1 MSPSTVSSQNKIT
14 NNRIISFA
22 VVIGI
27 VFLVFIFRL
36 FFYQILNGDTYVAL
50 AVENRLREIS
60 LAPTRGVIFD
70 RNGIVLAR
78 NVASYNVV
86 VTAANLPDDQGAIQ
100 NIIRSLSEYI
110 DVPVSQGEII
120 PENPFVPCVSDHG
133 ISQIIEYGE
142 QSAPFRDVKIAC
154 NIDQVK
160 AQIIQEKSMDWPGIS
175 LEIETVRDYPTGSLT
190 ASIIGFLGPISSLEE
205 EYYTDRGFVSNRD
218 KIGYAGLERYYESIL
233 SGKPGKRVVEVDV
246 GGRIIRDAV
255 PVISP
260 LPGQNIYT
268 TLDTRLQ
275 QAAESILL
283 GEIEGWNA
291 YLGELRITSGVVIA
305 MNPQT
310 GEILAMVSYPT
321 YENNRMARVIPAYYY
336 EQLYADVRNPLL
348 NQAVG
353 AELPAGS
360 VFKLATALG
369 ALNEDVVTP
378 EQVITTPPE
387 IQLANK
393 YTPNDPGKSKTYVD
407 WKEEGFGELDFIGG
421 FANSS
426 NVYFYQLGGGD
437 AEELGTGIPGEVPE
451 GLGICRLGTYARALG
466 YGDYLGIELPDEAD
480 GIIPD
485 PKWKRIAHGENWSTG
500 DTYITSVGQGF
511 VTATPL
517 QILMSAATIA
527 NDGMLMQ
534 PTVIRQIEDAEGET
548 VLSFKPEIKW
558 DITVD
563 PVIDVYSDPT
573 SAGGCEAKLTGEKI
587 SVAPWVVEKIQEGM
601 RAVVTE
607 GTLEDVFST
616 FANIGIA
623 AAGKTGTAEYCDTFA
638 NEKGLCIPGSWPSHA
653 WTLAYAPYDNP
664 EIAVVAF
671 AYNGGEGASVAGPI
685 VRRTIE
691 AYFEL
696 KAIDSRAY
704 LP

>member
-1 MSPSTVSSQNKIT
+1 MLNAPVSSHNKIHKG
-14 NNRIISFA
+14 RILSFA
-22 VVIGI
+22 AVIGL
-27 VFLVFIFRL
+27 VFLAFIFRL
-36 FFYQILNGDTYVAL
+36 FSIQILNGDAYAAQAL
-50 AVENRLREIS
+50 ENRLREIS
-60 LAPTRGVIFD
+60 LAPPRGVIFD

-86 VTAANLPDDQGAIQ
+86 VTAANLPDDEGSIQ
-100 NIIRSLSEYI
+100 NIIRSLSAYI
-110 DVPVSQGEII
+110 DVPISRSEIT

-133 ISQIIEYGE
+133 ISQIILYGE
-142 QSAPFRDVKIAC
+142 QSAPYRAVKIAC
-154 NIDQVK
+154 NIPEDQ
-160 AQIIQEKSMDWPGIS
+160 ARIIQEKTVDWPGIS
-175 LEIETVRDYPTGSLT
+175 LEIETIRDYPTGSLT
-190 ASIIGFLGPISSLEE
+190 ASVIGFLGPISSVEE
-205 EYYTDRGFVSNRD
+205 EYYTDRGFVTNRD
-218 KIGYAGLERYYESIL
+218 KIGYAGLERYFESIL

-246 GGRIIRDAV
+246 GGQIIRDAV
-255 PVISP
+255 PVIP
-260 LPGQNIYT
+260 AIPGQNIYT
-268 TLDTRLQ
+268 TIDTRLQ

-283 GEIEGWNA
+283 DELGDWNA
-291 YLGELRITSGVVIA
+291 YFGELRITSGAVVA
-305 MNPQT
+305 MNPKT

-321 YENNRMARVIPAYYY
+321 YENNRMARIIPAYYY
-336 EQLYADVRNPLL
+336 QQLNADVRNPLL

-360 VFKLATALG
+360 VFKISTALG
-369 ALNEDVVTP
+369 ALNEGVVTP

-393 YTPNDPGKSKTYVD
+393 YTPNDPGNSKTYVD
-407 WKEEGFGELDFIGG
+407 WNENGFGKLDFIGG
-421 FANSS
+421 LSNSS

-437 AEELGTGIPGEVPE
+437 AEELGTGVPNEVPQ

-517 QILMSAATIA
+517 QILSSAATIA
-527 NDGMLMQ
+527 NDGKLVQ
-534 PTVIRQIEDAEGET
+534 PTIISTIADAEGET
-548 VLSFKPEIKW
+548 VVPFEPVVKW
-558 DITVD
+558 DITTD

-573 SAGGCEAKLTGEKI
+573 SAGGCEAKLTGETKT
-587 SVAPWVVEKIQEGM
+587 VEPWVIDKIQEGM
-601 RAVVTE
+601 RAAVTQ
-607 GTLEDVFST
+607 GTLKD
-616 FANIGIA
+616 AMQNIGIA
-623 AAGKTGTAEYCDTFA
+623 VAGKTGTAEYCDTFA
-638 NEKGLCIPGSWPSHA
+638 NDKGLCIPGSWPSHA
-653 WTLAYAPYDNP
+653 WTIAYAPFDNP

-685 VRRTIE
+685 VRRTLE

-696 KAIDSRAY
+696 KTIDT
-704 LP
+704 LTN

>member
-1 MSPSTVSSQNKIT
+1 MSHSPLSSHNKIT
-14 NNRIISFA
+14 NTRIISFA
-22 VVIGI
+22 AVIGI
-27 VFLVFIFRL
+27 VFLIFILRL
-36 FFYQILNGDTYVAL
+36 FSYQIINGDVYVAQ
-50 AVENRLREIS
+50 AVENRLREVS

-100 NIIRSLSEYI
+100 DIIRSISVFI
-110 DVPVSQGEII
+110 DVPISQSEISQD
-120 PENPFVPCVSDHG
+120 NPFVPCVSDHG

-142 QSAPFRDVKIAC
+142 QSAPYRDVKIAC

-160 AQIIQEKSMDWPGIS
+160 AQIIQEKTMDWPGIS

-190 ASIIGFLGPISSLEE
+190 ASLIGFLGPISSLEE
-205 EYYTDRGFVSNRD
+205 EYYTDRGFVTNRD
-218 KIGYAGLERYYESIL
+218 KIGYAGLERFFESIL

-246 GGRIIRDAV
+246 GGQIIRDAV
-255 PVISP
+255 PVIAP

-268 TLDTRLQ
+268 TIDTRLQ

-283 GEIEGWNA
+283 GEIDGWNA
-291 YLGELRITSGVVIA
+291 YLGDLRITSGVVIA

-336 EQLYADVRNPLL
+336 EQLNADVRNPLL

-360 VFKLATALG
+360 VFKLSTALG
-369 ALNEDVVTP
+369 ALNEGVVTP

-393 YTPNDPGKSKTYVD
+393 YTPNDPGNSKTYVD
-407 WKEEGFGELDFIGG
+407 WKDEGFGELDFIGG
-421 FANSS
+421 ISNSS

-527 NDGMLMQ
+527 NDGKLMQ
-534 PTVIRQIEDAEGET
+534 PTVIKQIADAEGET
-548 VLSFKPEIKW
+548 VLPFMPEMKW

-563 PVIDVYSDPT
+563 PVIDIYSDPT
-573 SAGGCEAKLTGEKI
+573 SAGGCEAKLTGETTT
-587 SVAPWVVEKIQEGM
+587 VEPWVIEKIQEGM
-601 RAVVTE
+601 RAVVTQ
-607 GTLEDVFST
+607 GTLEES

-623 AAGKTGTAEYCDTFA
+623 VAGKTGTAEYCDTFA

-685 VRRTIE
+685 VRLTID

-696 KAIDSRAY
+696 KNIDSRAY

>member
-1 MSPSTVSSQNKIT
+1 MSHSPLSSHNKIT
-14 NNRIISFA
+14 NTRIISFA
-22 VVIGI
+22 AVIGI
-27 VFLVFIFRL
+27 VFLIFILRL
-36 FFYQILNGDTYVAL
+36 FNYQIINGDVYVAQ
-50 AVENRLREIS
+50 AVENRSREVS

-100 NIIRSLSEYI
+100 DIIRSLSEYI
-110 DVPVSQGEII
+110 DVPISQSEISQD
-120 PENPFVPCVSDHG
+120 NPLVPCVSDHG

-142 QSAPFRDVKIAC
+142 QSAPYQDVKIAC

-160 AQIIQEKSMDWPGIS
+160 AQIIQEKTMDWPGIS

-190 ASIIGFLGPISSLEE
+190 ASLIGFLGPISSLEE
-205 EYYTDRGFVSNRD
+205 EYYTDRGFVTNRD
-218 KIGYAGLERYYESIL
+218 KIGYAGLERFFESIL

-246 GGRIIRDAV
+246 GGQIIRDAV
-255 PVISP
+255 PVIAP

-268 TLDTRLQ
+268 TIDTRLQ

-283 GEIEGWNA
+283 GEIDGWNA
-291 YLGELRITSGVVIA
+291 YLGDLRITSGVVIA

-321 YENNRMARVIPAYYY
+321 YENNRMVRVIPAYYY
-336 EQLYADVRNPLL
+336 EQLNADVRNPLL

-360 VFKLATALG
+360 VFKLSTALG
-369 ALNEDVVTP
+369 ALNEGVVTP

-407 WKEEGFGELDFIGG
+407 WKEEGFGELNFIGG
-421 FANSS
+421 ISNSS

-466 YGDYLGIELPDEAD
+466 YGDYLDIELPDEAD

-527 NDGMLMQ
+527 NDGKLMQ
-534 PTVIRQIEDAEGET
+534 PTVIKQIADAEGET
-548 VLSFKPEIKW
+548 VLPFIPEMKW
-558 DITVD
+558 DVTVD
-563 PVIDVYSDPT
+563 PVIDIYSDPT
-573 SAGGCEAKLTGEKI
+573 SAGGCEAKLTGETTT
-587 SVAPWVVEKIQEGM
+587 VEPWVIEKIQEGM
-601 RAVVTE
+601 RAVVTQ
-607 GTLEDVFST
+607 GTLEESFE
-616 FANIGIA
+616 NIGIA
-623 AAGKTGTAEYCDTFA
+623 VAGKTGTAEYCDTFA

-685 VRRTIE
+685 VRLTID

-696 KAIDSRAY
+696 KNIDSRAY

>member
-1 MSPSTVSSQNKIT
+1 MLSPISSHNKIPSG
-14 NNRIISFA
+14 RILSFA
-22 VVIGI
+22 VVVGV
-27 VFLVFIFRL
+27 VFLIFIFRL
-36 FFYQILNGDTYVAL
+36 FSIQILNGDTWVATAL
-50 AVENRLREIS
+50 ENRLREIS

-86 VTAANLPDDQGAIQ
+86 VLAADLPDDDGSIQ
-100 NIIRSLSEYI
+100 NIIRSLAEYI
-110 DVPVSQGEII
+110 DVPVTRGDIT

-142 QSAPFRDVKIAC
+142 LSSPYREVKIAC
-154 NIDQVK
+154 NIPETT
-160 AQIIQEKSMDWPGIS
+160 ARIIQEKTMDWPGIT
-175 LEIETVRDYPTGSLT
+175 LEIETVRDFPTGSLT
-190 ASIIGFLGPISSLEE
+190 ANIIGFLGPISSLEE
-205 EYYTDRGFVSNRD
+205 GYYTERGFVTNRD
-218 KIGYAGLERYYESIL
+218 KIGYAGLERFYESIL

-246 GGRIIRDAV
+246 GGQIIRDAV
-255 PVISP
+255 PVISSI
-260 LPGQNIYT
+260 PGQNIYT

-275 QAAESILL
+275 QASESILL
-283 GEIEGWNA
+283 DEIGDWNA
-291 YLGELRITSGVVIA
+291 YFGELRITSGVVIA
-305 MNPQT
+305 MDPQT

-321 YENNRMARVIPAYYY
+321 YENNRMARIIPAYYY
-336 EQLYADVRNPLL
+336 QQLNLDVRNPLV

-360 VFKLATALG
+360 VFKISTALG
-369 ALNEDVVTP
+369 ALNEGIVTP
-378 EQVITTPPE
+378 DQVITTPPE

-393 YTPNDPGKSKTYVD
+393 YTPNDPGNSKTYVD
-407 WKEEGFGELDFIGG
+407 WKDDGFGELDFIGG
-421 FANSS
+421 ISNSS

-437 AEELGTGIPGEVPE
+437 AEELGTGVPNEVPE

-466 YGDYLGIELPDEAD
+466 YGDYLGVELPDEAD

-527 NDGMLMQ
+527 NNGRLMQ
-534 PTVIRQIEDAEGET
+534 PTVIEKITNAEGE
-548 VLSFKPEIKW
+548 VVQAFEPVMKW
-558 DITVD
+558 DITQD
-563 PVIDVYSDPT
+563 PVIDIYSSPT
-573 SAGGCEAKLTGEKI
+573 SAGGCEAKLTGETTT
-587 SVAPWVVEKIQEGM
+587 VEPWVVEKIQEGM
-601 RAVVTE
+601 RAAVTG
-607 GTLEDVFST
+607 GTLEDVFN
-616 FANIGIA
+616 NISIA
-623 AAGKTGTAEYCDTFA
+623 VAGKTGTAEYCDTYA

-696 KAIDSRAY
+696 KTIDSRAV

>member
-1 MSPSTVSSQNKIT
+1 M
-14 NNRIISFA
+14 
-22 VVIGI
+22 
-27 VFLVFIFRL
+27 
-36 FFYQILNGDTYVAL
+36 
-50 AVENRLREIS
+50 REIS

-86 VTAANLPDDQGAIQ
+86 VLAADLPDDEGSIQ
-100 NIIRSLSEYI
+100 NIIRSLAEYI
-110 DVPVSQGEII
+110 DVPITRGDIT

-142 QSAPFRDVKIAC
+142 QSSPYREVKISC
-154 NIDQVK
+154 NIPETT
-160 AQIIQEKSMDWPGIS
+160 ARIIQEKTMDWPGIT

-190 ASIIGFLGPISSLEE
+190 ANIIGFLGPISSIEE
-205 EYYTDRGFVSNRD
+205 GYYTERGFVTNRD
-218 KIGYAGLERYYESIL
+218 KIGYAGLERFFESIL

-246 GGRIIRDAV
+246 AGRIIRDAL
-255 PVISP
+255 PVISS
-260 LPGQNIYT
+260 LPGQNIFT

-275 QAAESILL
+275 QASESILL
-283 GEIEGWNA
+283 DEIGDWNA
-291 YLGELRITSGVVIA
+291 YFGELRITSGVVIA
-305 MNPQT
+305 MDPQT

-321 YENNRMARVIPAYYY
+321 YENNRMARFIPAYYY
-336 EQLYADVRNPLL
+336 QQLNLDVRNPLV

-360 VFKLATALG
+360 VFKITTALG
-369 ALNEDVVTP
+369 ALNEGVVTP
-378 EQVITTPPE
+378 DQVLTTPPE

-393 YTPNDPGKSKTYVD
+393 YTPNDPGNSKTYVD
-407 WKEEGFGELDFIGG
+407 WKDEGFGELDFIGG
-421 FANSS
+421 ISNSS

-437 AEELGTGIPGEVPE
+437 AEELGTGVPNEVPE

-466 YGDYLGIELPDEAD
+466 YGDYLGVELPDEAD
-480 GIIPD
+480 GIVPD

-517 QILMSAATIA
+517 QILISAATIA
-527 NDGMLMQ
+527 NDGRLMQ
-534 PTVIRQIEDAEGET
+534 PTVIEKITNAEGEI
-548 VLSFKPEIKW
+548 VQAFEPELKW
-558 DITVD
+558 DITQD
-563 PVIDVYSDPT
+563 PVIDIFSAPT
-573 SAGGCEAKLTGEKI
+573 SAGGCEAKLTGETKT
-587 SVAPWVVEKIQEGM
+587 VEPWVVEKIQEGM
-601 RAVVTE
+601 RAAVTG
-607 GTLEDVFST
+607 GTLEDVFD
-616 FANIGIA
+616 NIGIA
-623 AAGKTGTAEYCDTFA
+623 VAGKTGTAEYCDTYA

-696 KAIDSRAY
+696 KNIDSRAV

>member
-1 MSPSTVSSQNKIT
+1 MLNSPISSQNKIT
-14 NNRIISFA
+14 NIRILSFA
-22 VVIGI
+22 GVIGL
-27 VFLVFIFRL
+27 VFLIFIFRL
-36 FFYQILNGDTYVAL
+36 FSIQIINGDTWVAQAL
-50 AVENRLREIS
+50 ENRLREIS

-86 VTAANLPDDQGAIQ
+86 VTAANLPDDEGSIQ
-100 NIIRSLSEYI
+100 NIIRSLAEYI
-110 DVPVSQGEII
+110 DVPISRGEIT

-133 ISQIIEYGE
+133 ISQVIEYGE
-142 QSAPFRDVKIAC
+142 LSAPFREVKIVC
-154 NIDQVK
+154 NIPETE
-160 AQIIQEKSMDWPGIS
+160 ARIIQEKAMDWPGIS

-190 ASIIGFLGPISSLEE
+190 ASIIGFLGPISSIEE
-205 EYYTDRGFVSNRD
+205 TYYTDRGFVTNRD
-218 KIGYAGLERYYESIL
+218 KIGYAGLERFFESIL

-246 GGRIIRDAV
+246 GGQIIRDAV
-255 PVISP
+255 PVIPP
-260 LPGQNIYT
+260 LAGQNIYT

-275 QAAESILL
+275 QAAEAILL
-283 GEIEGWNA
+283 HELGGWNA

-321 YENNRMARVIPAYYY
+321 YENNRMARIIPSYYY
-336 EQLYADVRNPLL
+336 QQLNADVRNPLV

-369 ALNEDVVTP
+369 ALNEGVITP

-393 YTPNDPGKSKTYVD
+393 YTPNDPGNSRTYVD
-407 WKEEGFGELDFIGG
+407 WKEDGFGELDFIGG
-421 FANSS
+421 FSNSS

-480 GIIPD
+480 GIVPD

-517 QILMSAATIA
+517 QILVSAATIA
-527 NDGMLMQ
+527 NDGKLMQ
-534 PTVIRQIEDAEGET
+534 PTVIKKITDAEGVVILPFEP
-548 VLSFKPEIKW
+548 VIKW
-558 DITVD
+558 DLTVD
-563 PVIDVYSDPT
+563 PMIDIYSDPT

-587 SVAPWVVEKIQEGM
+587 TVEPWVIDKIQEGM
-601 RAVVTE
+601 RAVVTG
-607 GTLEDVFST
+607 GTLEEVFENTSIT
-616 FANIGIA
+616 V
-623 AAGKTGTAEYCDTFA
+623 AGKTGTAEYCDTFA
-638 NEKGLCIPGSWPSHA
+638 NEKGLCIPGRWPSHA

-664 EIAVVAF
+664 EIVVVAF

-696 KAIDSRAY
+696 KNIDSRAS

>member
-1 MSPSTVSSQNKIT
+1 MSPSTVSPQNKIP

-27 VFLVFIFRL
+27 IFLIFISRL
-36 FFYQILNGDTYVAL
+36 FFYQILNGDTYIAL

-86 VTAANLPDDQGAIQ
+86 VTAAYLPDDQGAIQ

-110 DVPVSQGEII
+110 DVPVSRGEII

-154 NIDQVK
+154 NIDQTK

-190 ASIIGFLGPISSLEE
+190 ASVIGFLGPISSLEE

-218 KIGYAGLERYYESIL
+218 KIGYAGLERFYESIL

-275 QAAESILL
+275 QAAEAILL
-283 GEIEGWNA
+283 AEIGGWNA

-336 EQLYADVRNPLL
+336 QQLYADVRNPLH

-369 ALNEDVVTP
+369 ALNEGVVTP
-378 EQVITTPPE
+378 DQVITTPPE

-407 WKEEGFGELDFIGG
+407 WKDEGFGELDFIGG
-421 FANSS
+421 ISNSS

-534 PTVIRQIEDAEGET
+534 PTVIKQIVDAEGEI
-548 VLSFKPEIKW
+548 VLPFKPEIKW
-558 DITVD
+558 DVTVD

-587 SVAPWVVEKIQEGM
+587 TVAPWVIEKIQEGM
-601 RAVVTE
+601 RVVVTE
-607 GTLEDVFST
+607 GTLEDTFST

-623 AAGKTGTAEYCDTFA
+623 VAGKTGTAEYCDTFA

-685 VRRTIE
+685 VRRTLE

-696 KAIDSRAY
+696 KAIDSRTY

>member
-1 MSPSTVSSQNKIT
+1 MSHTPLSSHNKIS
-14 NNRIISFA
+14 NNRIVSFA
-22 VVIGI
+22 VVITI
-27 VFLVFIFRL
+27 VFLIFIFRL
-36 FFYQILNGDTYVAL
+36 FSYQIISGDTYVAL

-86 VTAANLPDDQGAIQ
+86 VTAAKLPDDQGAIQ
-100 NIIRSLSEYI
+100 NIIRSLAEYI
-110 DVPVSQGEII
+110 DVPVSRGEIT

-142 QSAPFRDVKIAC
+142 QSAPYQDVKIAC
-154 NIDQVK
+154 NIDQIK
-160 AQIIQEKSMDWPGIS
+160 AQIIQEKTMDWPGIS

-190 ASIIGFLGPISSLEE
+190 ASIIGFLGPISSLEQ
-205 EYYTDRGFVSNRD
+205 EYYTDRGFVTFRD
-218 KIGYAGLERYYESIL
+218 KIGYAGLERFYQSIL

-246 GGRIIRDAV
+246 GGQIIRDVV

-260 LPGQNIYT
+260 ISGQNIYT

-275 QAAESILL
+275 LAAESILL
-283 GEIEGWNA
+283 AEIGGWNA

-305 MNPQT
+305 INPQT

-336 EQLYADVRNPLL
+336 EQLNADVRNPLL

-360 VFKLATALG
+360 VFKLSTALG
-369 ALNEDVVTP
+369 ALNEGVVTP
-378 EQVITTPPE
+378 DQIITTPPE

-407 WKEEGFGELDFIGG
+407 WKDEGFGELDFIGG
-421 FANSS
+421 FSNSS

-437 AEELGTGIPGEVPE
+437 ADELGTGIPGEVPE

-480 GIIPD
+480 GIVPD

-517 QILMSAATIA
+517 QILMSAAVIA
-527 NDGMLMQ
+527 NDGMLMR
-534 PTVIRQIEDAEGET
+534 PTVINQIANAEGET
-548 VLSFKPEIKW
+548 ILPFEPEMLW

-563 PVIDVYSDPT
+563 PVIEVYSDPT
-573 SAGGCEAKLTGEKI
+573 SAGGCEAKLTGEKTT
-587 SVAPWVVEKIQEGM
+587 VAPWVVEKIQEGM

-607 GTLEDVFST
+607 GTLEDT

-623 AAGKTGTAEYCDTFA
+623 VAGKTGTAEYCDTFA

-664 EIAVVAF
+664 EIAVIAF

-696 KAIDSRAY
+696 KTIDSRVY

>member
-1 MSPSTVSSQNKIT
+1 MLNSPISSQNKIT
-14 NNRIISFA
+14 NIRILSFA
-22 VVIGI
+22 GVIGL
-27 VFLVFIFRL
+27 VFLIFIFRL
-36 FFYQILNGDTYVAL
+36 FSIQIINGDTWVAQAL
-50 AVENRLREIS
+50 ENRLREIS

-86 VTAANLPDDQGAIQ
+86 VTAANLPDDKGSIQ
-100 NIIRSLSEYI
+100 NIIRSLAVYI
-110 DVPVSQGEII
+110 DVPISRGEIT

-133 ISQIIEYGE
+133 ISQVIEYGE
-142 QSAPFRDVKIAC
+142 LSAPFREVKIVC
-154 NIDQVK
+154 NIPETE
-160 AQIIQEKSMDWPGIS
+160 ARIIQEKTMDWPGIS

-190 ASIIGFLGPISSLEE
+190 ASIIGFLGPISSIEE
-205 EYYTDRGFVSNRD
+205 TYYTDRGFVTNRD
-218 KIGYAGLERYYESIL
+218 KIGYAGLERFFESIL

-246 GGRIIRDAV
+246 GGQIIRDAV
-255 PVISP
+255 PVIPP
-260 LPGQNIYT
+260 LAGQNIYT

-275 QAAESILL
+275 QAAEAILL
-283 GEIEGWNA
+283 NELGGWNA
-291 YLGELRITSGVVIA
+291 YFGELRITSGVVIA

-321 YENNRMARVIPAYYY
+321 YENNRMARIIPSYYY
-336 EQLYADVRNPLL
+336 QQLNADVRNPLV

-369 ALNEDVVTP
+369 ALNEGVVTP
-378 EQVITTPPE
+378 EQIITTPPE

-393 YTPNDPGKSKTYVD
+393 YTPNDPGNSRTYVD
-407 WKEEGFGELDFIGG
+407 WKDDGFGELDFIGG
-421 FANSS
+421 ISNSS

-480 GIIPD
+480 GIVPD

-517 QILMSAATIA
+517 QILVSAATIA
-527 NDGMLMQ
+527 NDGKLMQ
-534 PTVIRQIEDAEGET
+534 PTVIEKITDAEGVVILPFEP
-548 VLSFKPEIKW
+548 VIKW

-563 PVIDVYSDPT
+563 PMIDIYSDPT

-587 SVAPWVVEKIQEGM
+587 TVEPWVIDKIQEGM
-601 RAVVTE
+601 RAAVTG
-607 GTLEDVFST
+607 GTLEEVFENTS
-616 FANIGIA
+616 IA
-623 AAGKTGTAEYCDTFA
+623 VAGKTGTAEYCDTFA
-638 NEKGLCIPGSWPSHA
+638 NEKGLCIPGRWPSHA

-664 EIAVVAF
+664 EIVVVAF

-696 KAIDSRAY
+696 KNIDSRAS

>member
-1 MSPSTVSSQNKIT
+1 MLNSPVSSHNKIT
-14 NNRIISFA
+14 TGRILSFA
-22 VVIGI
+22 GVVGV
-27 VFLVFIFRL
+27 VFLLFTFRL
-36 FFYQILNGDTYVAL
+36 FSIQILNGETFIAQAL
-50 AVENRLREIS
+50 ENRLREIS
-60 LAPTRGVIFD
+60 IAPTRGVIFD

-86 VTAANLPDDQGAIQ
+86 VKAAELPDDEGSIQ
-100 NIIRSLSEYI
+100 NIIRALSQYI
-110 DVPVSQGEII
+110 DVPISRSEITI
-120 PENPFVPCVSDHG
+120 ENPFVPCVSDHG
-133 ISQIIEYGE
+133 ISQIFEYGQ
-142 QSAPFRDVKIAC
+142 QSAPYQDVKIAC
-154 NIDQVK
+154 NVLEEQAK
-160 AQIIQEKSMDWPGIS
+160 IIQEKTMDWPGIS
-175 LEIETVRDYPTGSLT
+175 LEIEPVRDYPTGSLT
-190 ASIIGFLGPISSLEE
+190 ANIIGFLGPISSIEE
-205 EYYTDRGFVSNRD
+205 GYYTERGFVTNRD

-233 SGKPGKRVVEVDV
+233 SGKPGKRLVEVDV
-246 GGRIIRDAV
+246 GGQIIRDAV
-255 PVISP
+255 PVIPS

-268 TLDTRLQ
+268 TIDTRLQ

-283 GEIEGWNA
+283 DELGDWNA
-291 YLGELRITSGVVIA
+291 YFRELRITSGSVIA

-321 YENNRMARVIPAYYY
+321 YENNRMARIIPAYYY
-336 EQLYADVRNPLL
+336 EQLNADVRNPLL
-348 NQAVG
+348 NAAVG

-360 VFKLATALG
+360 VFKLSTALG
-369 ALNEDVVTP
+369 ALNEGVITP

-393 YTPNDPGKSKTYVD
+393 YTPNDPGNSKTYVD
-407 WKEEGFGELDFIGG
+407 WNEYGFGELDFIGG
-421 FANSS
+421 ISNSS

-437 AEELGTGIPGEVPE
+437 ADELGTGVPGEVPE

-466 YGDYLGIELPDEAD
+466 YGDFLDVELPDEAD

-517 QILMSAATIA
+517 QILVSAATIA
-527 NDGMLMQ
+527 NDGKLMQ
-534 PTVIRQIEDAEGET
+534 PTIIERISNADGEVIIPFA
-548 VLSFKPEIKW
+548 PEIKW
-558 DITVD
+558 DITID
-563 PVIDVYSDPT
+563 PVIEIYSNPT
-573 SAGGCEAKLTGEKI
+573 SAGGCEAKLTGETTT
-587 SVAPWVVEKIQEGM
+587 VETWVVEKIQEGM
-601 RAVVTE
+601 RAAVTD
-607 GTLEDVFST
+607 GTLEDT
-616 FANIGIA
+616 FENTSIA
-623 AAGKTGTAEYCDTFA
+623 VAGKTGTAEYCDTFA

-653 WTLAYAPYDNP
+653 WTIAYAPYDNP

-696 KAIDSRAY
+696 KTIDSRAG

>member
-1 MSPSTVSSQNKIT
+1 MLSPISSHNKIT
-14 NNRIISFA
+14 SGRILSFA
-22 VVIGI
+22 GVVGVI
-27 VFLVFIFRL
+27 FLIFIFRL
-36 FFYQILNGDTYVAL
+36 FTIQILDGDTWVAA

-86 VTAANLPDDQGAIQ
+86 VLAADLPDDEGSIQ
-100 NIIRSLSEYI
+100 NIIRSLSQFI
-110 DVPVSQGEII
+110 DVPVTGGNIT

-142 QSAPFRDVKIAC
+142 QSSPYREVKIAC
-154 NIDQVK
+154 NIPETT
-160 AQIIQEKSMDWPGIS
+160 ARIIQEKTMDWPGIS

-190 ASIIGFLGPISSLEE
+190 ANIIGFLGPISSIEE
-205 EYYTDRGFVSNRD
+205 DYYTERGFVTNRD
-218 KIGYAGLERYYESIL
+218 KIGYAGLERFYESIL

-246 GGRIIRDAV
+246 AGRIIRDAV
-255 PVISP
+255 PVISSI
-260 LPGQNIYT
+260 PGQNIYT

-283 GEIEGWNA
+283 GEIGDWNA
-291 YLGELRITSGVVIA
+291 YFDEQRITSGVVIA

-321 YENNRMARVIPAYYY
+321 YENNRMARIIPAYYY
-336 EQLYADVRNPLL
+336 QQLNLDVRNPLV
-348 NQAVG
+348 NQAIG

-360 VFKLATALG
+360 VFKISTALG
-369 ALNEDVVTP
+369 ALNEGVVTP
-378 EQVITTPPE
+378 EQIITTPPE

-393 YTPNDPGKSKTYVD
+393 YTPNDPGNSKTYVD
-407 WKEEGFGELDFIGG
+407 WNENGFGKLDFIGG
-421 FANSS
+421 ISNSS

-437 AEELGTGIPGEVPE
+437 AEELGTGIPNEVPE

-466 YGDYLGIELPDEAD
+466 YGDYLGIELPGEAD

-517 QILMSAATIA
+517 QILTSAATIA
-527 NDGMLMQ
+527 NDGKLMQ
-534 PTVIRQIEDAEGET
+534 PTVIERITSAEGEI
-548 VLSFKPEIKW
+548 VESFEPVMKW
-558 DITVD
+558 DITQD
-563 PVIDVYSDPT
+563 PIIDIYSDPT
-573 SAGGCEAKLTGEKI
+573 SAGGCEAKLTGETTT
-587 SVAPWVVEKIQEGM
+587 VQPWVVDKIQEGM
-601 RAVVTE
+601 RAAVTG
-607 GTLEDVFST
+607 GTLEEVFKNTS
-616 FANIGIA
+616 IA
-623 AAGKTGTAEYCDTFA
+623 VAGKTGTAEYCDTFA

-653 WTLAYAPYDNP
+653 WTIAYAPYDDP

-696 KAIDSRAY
+696 KSIDSRAF

>member
-1 MSPSTVSSQNKIT
+1 MLSSPISSHNKIQSG
-14 NNRIISFA
+14 RILSFA
-22 VVIGI
+22 GVVGLFFLL
-27 VFLVFIFRL
+27 FLVRL
-36 FFYQILNGDTYVAL
+36 FTIQVINGDTWVAQAL
-50 AVENRLREIS
+50 NNRLREIS

-86 VTAANLPDDQGAIQ
+86 VTAANLPDDEGAIQ
-100 NIIRSLSEYI
+100 NIIRSLAQYI
-110 DVPVSQGEII
+110 DVPVSRSKIT
-120 PENPFVPCVSDHG
+120 PENPFVPCISDHG
-133 ISQIIEYGE
+133 ISQIFEYGA
-142 QSAPFRDVKIAC
+142 QSAPYQDVKIAC
-154 NIDQVK
+154 NIPENT
-160 AQIIQEKSMDWPGIS
+160 ARIIQEKAMDWPGIS
-175 LEIETVRDYPTGSLT
+175 VEVETVRDYPTGSLT
-190 ASIIGFLGPISSLEE
+190 ASIIGFLGPISSVEE
-205 EYYTDRGFVSNRD
+205 DYYTDRGFVTNRD
-218 KIGYAGLERYYESIL
+218 KIGYAGLERFFESLL

-246 GGRIIRDAV
+246 GGQVIRDAV

-283 GEIEGWNA
+283 DEINDWNA
-291 YLGELRITSGVVIA
+291 YFGELRITSGVVIA
-305 MNPQT
+305 INPRT
-310 GEILAMVSYPT
+310 GEILAMVNYPT
-321 YENNRMARVIPAYYY
+321 YENNRMARLIPSYYY
-336 EQLYADVRNPLL
+336 QQLNADVRNPLL

-369 ALNEDVVTP
+369 ALNEGVVTP
-378 EQVITTPPE
+378 DQVITTPPE

-393 YTPNDPGKSKTYVD
+393 YTPNDPGASKTYVD
-407 WKEEGFGELDFIGG
+407 WNKNGFGKLDFIGG
-421 FANSS
+421 LSNSS

-437 AEELGTGIPGEVPE
+437 AEELGTGVPNEVPE

-500 DTYITSVGQGF
+500 DTYISSVGQGF

-517 QILMSAATIA
+517 QVLTSAATIA
-527 NDGMLMQ
+527 NDGKLMK
-534 PTVIRQIEDAEGET
+534 PTIIETITDAEGNTIVPFEPT
-548 VLSFKPEIKW
+548 MKW

-563 PVIDVYSDPT
+563 PVIDIYSDPT
-573 SAGGCEAKLTGEKI
+573 SAGGCEAKLTGEKTT
-587 SVAPWVVEKIQEGM
+587 VQPWVIDKIQEGM
-601 RAVVTE
+601 RAAVTS
-607 GTLEDVFST
+607 GTLKEA
-616 FANIGIA
+616 FANIGIPV
-623 AAGKTGTAEYCDTFA
+623 AGKTGTAEYCDTFA
-638 NEKGLCIPGSWPSHA
+638 NEKGLCVPGNWPSHA
-653 WTLAYAPYDNP
+653 WTVAYAPYEDP

-671 AYNGGEGASVAGPI
+671 VYNGEEGASVAAPI
-685 VRRTIE
+685 VRRVLE

-696 KAIDSRAY
+696 KTIDVN
-704 LP
+704 P